1 MSISRNTG
9 WDKTMKAIK
18 YTALALALGSTPA
31 LAADCEAPAAPE
43 LPDGATS
50 TMEQMLAGQ
59 KAVKAFQAANLEYM
73 KCLEPGLTAA
83 EAAVQAGEEG
93 ATEKYQAAQETY
105 NAAVSAEEAVA
116 GEFNTEIREYK
127 AANPG

>member
-1 MSISRNTG
+1 
-9 WDKTMKAIK
+9 MKAIK

-59 KAVKAFQAANLEYM
+59 KAVKAFQTANLEYM

>member
-1 MSISRNTG
+1 
-9 WDKTMKAIK
+9 MKAIK
-18 YTALALALGSTPA
+18 FTALALALGSTSV
-31 LAADCEAPAAPE
+31 LAEDCAMPQAPE
-43 LPDGATS
+43 LPDGAS
-50 TMEQMLAGQ
+50 ATMEQMLAGQ
-59 KAVKAFQAANLEYM
+59 KAVKAFQTANLDYM

-93 ATEKYQAAQETY
+93 AAEKYQAAQEVY
-105 NAAVSAEEAVA
+105 NAAVSAEESVA